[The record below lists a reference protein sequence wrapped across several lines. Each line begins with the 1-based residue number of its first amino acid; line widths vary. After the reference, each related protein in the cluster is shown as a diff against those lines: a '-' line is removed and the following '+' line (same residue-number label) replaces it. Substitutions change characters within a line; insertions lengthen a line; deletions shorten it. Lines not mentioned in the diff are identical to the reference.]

1 MVVRVSST
9 FPAVHRPQKGR
20 LLLAILALVL
30 VVGLRSA
37 PDSQGGQQPR
47 SYVVQPGDSLWTIA
61 LRISDGDPRDVVGTI
76 EDLNHLD
83 GATIQA
89 GQTLLLPPA

>member
-1 MVVRVSST
+1 MFDIRIIRSV
-9 FPAVHRPQKGR
+9 G

-37 PDSQGGQQPR
+37 PDSQGGQQPAV
-47 SYVVQPGDSLWTIA
+47 YVVQPGDSLWTIA
-61 LRISDGDPRDVVGTI
+61 LRISDGDPRDAVGAI
-76 EDLNHLD
+76 EELNHLD

-89 GQTLLLPPA
+89 GQTLLLPAV